1 MHIKF
6 VENHFWVLGQN
17 DKMIKVLHGG
27 SLWAPKSC
35 YLTYVR
41 PLIRQIQACYDVGN
55 SGADSEETVKMPSC
69 EHHVA
74 DHQRGQPSKAFH
86 VNLNEFY
93 ENVILTSM

>member
-1 MHIKF
+1 MHIKS

-35 YLTYVR
+35 YITYVR
-41 PLIRQIQACYDVGN
+41 ALIRQIQACYDVGN

>member
-6 VENHFWVLGQN
+6 VENHFWELGQN
-17 DKMIKVLHGG
+17 DKMIK
-27 SLWAPKSC
+27 
-35 YLTYVR
+35 VR

-55 SGADSEETVKMPSC
+55 SGADGEETVKMPSC

>member
-1 MHIKF
+1 MG
-6 VENHFWVLGQN
+6 VLWCPN
-17 DKMIKVLHGG
+17 SD
-27 SLWAPKSC
+27 
-35 YLTYVR
+35 YLTYLR
-41 PLIRQIQACYDVGN
+41 PLIRQIQACDDVGN

-86 VNLNEFY
+86 VSLNEFY

>member
-1 MHIKF
+1 MHSKF

-55 SGADSEETVKMPSC
+55 SGADSEPRAAKSE
-69 EHHVA
+69 
-74 DHQRGQPSKAFH
+74 QRHWQRTAISEQRTANGEQQR
-86 VNLNEFY
+86 
-93 ENVILTSM
+93 